1 MYKEE
6 TFFYYSHSGQQN
18 EDIPVLPLLEMNN
31 TEGDNIIRL
40 SDSQALITR
49 DTGRLDCLSLHTCRS
64 FTGVYTP

>member
-1 MYKEE
+1 
-6 TFFYYSHSGQQN
+6 
-18 EDIPVLPLLEMNN
+18 MNN

-49 DTGRLDCLSLHTCRS
+49 DTERLDCLSLHTCRS